1 MSCFVA
7 IEGIDGSG
15 KGTQTAALRRYFQEQ
30 GLNCETITFP
40 RYSETLL
47 GQQIGRFLDGRFG
60 PLEHLHPVPISLL
73 YAAER
78 FESRALIED
87 KRNECDVLIAD
98 RYVGSNLAHQGA
110 RLQGAEREEFLAFI
124 DRLEFELFGVPRPD
138 LVLLLDLPAE
148 ASARRVASKR
158 ARDYTDQ
165 VADLHESNL
174 EYLLAVRE
182 VYLEL
187 CAERPEWH
195 KIPCLDTSGQNRD
208 IDEIQQELREI
219 LQRHTP
225 LQFPANS
232 DNNTAP
238 KVTE

>member
-15 KGTQTAALRRYFQEQ
+15 KGTQTAALRRYFEEL
-30 GLNCETITFP
+30 GLSCETITFP

-78 FESRALIED
+78 FESRALIEE
-87 KRNECDVLIAD
+87 KRNGCDVLIAD

-148 ASARRVASKR
+148 ASARRVACKR

-165 VADLHESNL
+165 VTDLHESNL
-174 EYLLAVRE
+174 EYLQSVRE

-187 CAERPEWH
+187 CAARPEWH
-195 KIPCLDTSGQNRD
+195 QVPCLQANGQNRE
-208 IDEIQQELREI
+208 IDEIQQELRQF
-219 LQRHTP
+219 LQQHIP
-225 LQFPANS
+225 FPS
-232 DNNTAP
+232 P